1 MRQWPALPV
10 NRQPNHAYGVLEVR
24 AGEWDEE
31 ELDALDDDQDACTPA
46 GSVRYC
52 ELARVDLSTGELFTE
67 GYLSRDGYDWGVDD
81 LVFLPYRTDIEI
93 VIEEGSGTDFCLD
106 ADDLPAVD
114 CAWQGFLAGVQA
126 KYLERR
132 TAQAPRVK
140 SPSGS
145 RL

>member
-31 ELDALDDDQDACTPA
+31 ELDALDDDQDACAPA

-52 ELARVDLSTGELFTE
+52 ELARVDLSTGDLFTE

-81 LVFLPYRTDIEI
+81 LVFLPYRSALEI
-93 VIEEGSGTDFCLD
+93 RVDEGSLSDFCLD
-106 ADDLPAVD
+106 LDDLPAAD
-114 CAWQGFLAGVQA
+114 HAWRGFLAGVEA
-126 KYLERR
+126 KYLDGR
-132 TAQAPRVK
+132 TVQSPHVK
-140 SPSGS
+140 SPSGL